1 MVQNDNKKWLL
12 LPLFMAVSFTLN
24 AQEIYTLRRYDTL
37 ETPDTIR
44 RFARLS
50 FGLNVGY
57 YSHSSTVTGWL
68 ESDYTTESVKTI
80 GISLKLNLGERLS
93 VGTGLTSYPLKLTA
107 AKMLTVTTEAPSTI
121 ASESNYLLTSQMSV
135 GLNYKVLEIPFEV
148 SYKFKTFK
156 KHWIP
161 MVSIGTSYTFYGT
174 PFFVQNVFSKNTFV
188 NRPSGSLPESKFV
201 LEVERANFTFANDTR
216 TNPFITVG
224 LIYAL
229 SPHSFVRINGKFAT
243 QQNVGNSTLQA
254 RSFDLI
260 KQSTIKTTQIGA
272 FVEYFIVF

>member
-1 MVQNDNKKWLL
+1 MRQNDNKKWFL
-12 LPLFMAVSFTLN
+12 LPLLTALIFTLN
-24 AQEIYTLRRYDTL
+24 AQEIYTLRKYDTL

-44 RFARLS
+44 RFATVS

-57 YSHSSTVTGWL
+57 YKNTSTVTDWL
-68 ESDYTTESVKTI
+68 EGSYATEPITNI
-80 GISLKLNLGERLS
+80 GISLKLNLGKKLS
-93 VGTGLTSYPLKLTA
+93 IGTGFNAYRLRLASENN
-107 AKMLTVTTEAPSTI
+107 LTVTTEASSTI
-121 ASESNYLLTSQMSV
+121 ASEPNFLLTSQMSIR
-135 GLNYKVLEIPFEV
+135 LDYNIIEIPFEV
-148 SYKFKTFK
+148 SYKFNTFK
-156 KHWIP
+156 KRWIP
-161 MVSIGTSYTFYGT
+161 MVSIGTAYTLYGA
-174 PFFVQNVFSKNTFV
+174 PYLSQNVFSKNTFI
-188 NRPSGSLPESKFV
+188 NRPSGSLPAERFV
-201 LEVERANFTFANDTR
+201 LDMDRPNFNFANQTR

-272 FVEYFIVF
+272 FMEYFIVF